1 MGFDEGYESMFLT
14 REFAPAS
21 LLSPV
26 ILLHPTS
33 KTRVSSPFT
42 PNFVLRLIG
51 MLILNSNFSIHWLL
65 VFNLLSFLLFSV
77 MGFSPD
83 SNLR

>member
-26 ILLHPTS
+26 ILSQPEC
-33 KTRVSSPFT
+33 
-42 PNFVLRLIG
+42 
-51 MLILNSNFSIHWLL
+51 
-65 VFNLLSFLLFSV
+65 FLC
-77 MGFSPD
+77 
-83 SNLR
+83 